1 MKETDKSTPPPLLPG
16 AAAVEGALAPI
27 QADPLAKAR
36 AVKAAKA
43 KERADAELAAAEAG
57 TKSKAQGQPVVSTFR
72 GRAANPYM
80 GDLVEVRVTHWGH
93 AEISTGGE
101 DGFER
106 FAAGA
111 VCSIPEQS
119 ARSLFNKRWIEP
131 ADPAFATKWLQQNR
145 RELIAAM
152 RAKANTDFRLANG
165 VAQGE
170 EWRSAMDGGELGFN
184 PTERDLKEVGV
195 G

>member
-1 MKETDKSTPPPLLPG
+1 MSEIENEPPPQEE
-16 AAAVEGALAPI
+16 AAVEAPLRS
-27 QADPLAKAR
+27 DPMAKAR
-36 AVKAAKA
+36 EAKALKAAAKA
-43 KERADAELAAAEAG
+43 IADREA
-57 TKSKAQGQPVVSTFR
+57 SEASIASQAQGQPVVSSFR
-72 GRAANPYM
+72 GRAVNPYM

-111 VCSIPEQS
+111 VCHIPEQS

-131 ADPAFATKWLQQNR
+131 IDPAFATKWLQQNR
-145 RELIAAM
+145 RDLLAAM
-152 RAKANTDFRLANG
+152 RAKANTEFRLANG

-170 EWRSAMDGGELGFN
+170 EWRSALDGGELGFN
-184 PTERDLKEVGV
+184 PTERDLKEIGF